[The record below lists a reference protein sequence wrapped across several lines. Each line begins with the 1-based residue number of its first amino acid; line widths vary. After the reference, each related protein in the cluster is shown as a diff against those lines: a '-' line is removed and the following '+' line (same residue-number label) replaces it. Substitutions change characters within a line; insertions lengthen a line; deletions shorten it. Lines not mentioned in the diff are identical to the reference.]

1 MKSELKLSNES
12 LYLIEIALREDLG
25 SHGDITSDG
34 IIPAE
39 AVGVGRLIAKSSL
52 IVCGH
57 PVGAALAEKLRG
69 SLKYRSCIE
78 DGAIAKPGDVL
89 GELTGTVRE
98 LLLVERTLLNFFQRL
113 SGVATTTAKAVEIA
127 AKAGVKILDTRKTTP
142 GMRQLE
148 KYAVTVG
155 GGLNHRVGLFD
166 MVLIKNNHVDAV
178 AGDIALAV
186 RRAREYLVARGLE
199 TTKIEVEVRSLDELK
214 DALSETPDRVMFD
227 NFSPDLVR
235 EGIKTVRDW
244 CGDAVDIE
252 VSGGISLSNLTDY
265 SISGVNFISVG
276 FITHSIQSVDISFR
290 IEKTS

>member
-1 MKSELKLSNES
+1 MKNELKLSNES
-12 LYLIEIALREDLG
+12 HSLIEIALMEDLG
-25 SHGDITSDG
+25 PHGDITSDG
-34 IIPAE
+34 IISAE
-39 AVGVGRLIAKSSL
+39 AVGVGRLIAKSPL

-69 SLKYRSCIE
+69 SLKYRGCME

-89 GELTGTVRE
+89 GELTGAVRE

-186 RRAREYLVARGLE
+186 RRAREYLTAKGLQS
-199 TTKIEVEVRSLDELK
+199 TKIEVEVRSLDELK

-227 NFSPDLVR
+227 NFTPDLVK
-235 EGIKTVRDW
+235 EGLKIVRDW
-244 CGDAVDIE
+244 CGDAVEIE
-252 VSGGISLSNLTDY
+252 VSGGISLSNLADY
-265 SISGVNFISVG
+265 SITGVNFISVG

-290 IEKTS
+290 IETTA